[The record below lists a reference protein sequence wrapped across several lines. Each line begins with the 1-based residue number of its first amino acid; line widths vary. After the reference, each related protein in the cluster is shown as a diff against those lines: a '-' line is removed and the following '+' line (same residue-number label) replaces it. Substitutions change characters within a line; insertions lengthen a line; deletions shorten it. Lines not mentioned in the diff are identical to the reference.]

1 MSLNIPDTQD
11 IITADGYFTRPAEFT
26 AALEKAKTAFQAQL
40 DDTDGWTSAGTREEC
55 DVFTK
60 TEDESGVPVV
70 KGTAL
75 IEGAT
80 PEEVI
85 ATIQLPGMRR
95 KWDVRFD
102 GGFNI
107 RRFDY
112 TSYQFYSIA
121 KTPSMF
127 VWARDIGGVQDNILG
142 DDASEL
148 RIIQTT
154 VEDEEY
160 LPDAGSYAVSRTRA
174 NLEYAGWQVKKQ
186 GDDVIATYIVKVHL
200 NGSIPTSVAALVATE
215 TPLCV
220 AKVRDTLYTTGFAP
234 YQVTRDSAGKLRSF
248 KSVNITQDF
257 EDGDGSEAS
266 AGERKWTSYFMS
278 KGAEEIEIAYDS
290 SRMYPD
296 GVEASV
302 DGDAAT
308 VSVDESANRVKI
320 SIAEG
325 SEGKRF
331 SVSIAPK

>member
-1 MSLNIPDTQD
+1 MSLNIPGPQD
-11 IITADGYFTRPAEFT
+11 IVSADGYYTRPAEFT
-26 AALEKAKTAFQAQL
+26 EKLEKAKAAFQAQL

-55 DVFTK
+55 DVASK

-75 IEGAT
+75 IENAT

-102 GGFNI
+102 GGHNI
-107 RRFDY
+107 RRFSY
-112 TSYQFYSIA
+112 TSYQFYSVT

-127 VWARDIGGVQDNILG
+127 VWQRDIGGVQDNILG
-142 DDASEL
+142 DDGSEL
-148 RIIQTT
+148 RIVQTSMD
-154 VEDEEY
+154 DEEN

-220 AKVRDTLYTTGFAP
+220 AKVRDTLYSTGFAP
-234 YQVTRDSAGKLRSF
+234 YQVTRDSAGKLLEF

-257 EDGDGSEAS
+257 DDGDGSEAT

-290 SRMYPD
+290 QRMYPD
-296 GVEASV
+296 GVETIV
-302 DGDAAT
+302 EGDAAT
-308 VSVDESANRVKI
+308 VSVAEAENRVKV
-320 SIAEG
+320 SIKEG

-331 SVSIAPK
+331 QVIITPK

>member
-11 IITADGYFTRPAEFT
+11 LITEQGYFERPAEYT
-26 AALEKAKTAFQAQL
+26 AALEKAQAAFQAQL
-40 DDTDGWTSAGTREEC
+40 DDTEGWTSAGTREEC
-55 DVFTK
+55 DIFTK
-60 TEDESGVPVV
+60 SEDATGVPVV

-75 IEGAT
+75 IENVT

-85 ATIQLPGMRR
+85 AAIQLPGMRR

-107 RRFDY
+107 KRFSY

-127 VWARDIGGVQDNILG
+127 VWARDIGGVQDNILSENG
-142 DDASEL
+142 DEL

-154 VEDEEY
+154 VEDEEN
-160 LPDAGSYAVSRTRA
+160 LPDAGSYALSRTRA
-174 NLEYAGWQVKKQ
+174 TLDYAGWQVKKQ

-200 NGSIPTSVAALVATE
+200 NGNIPTSVAAIVATE

-220 AKVRDTLYTTGFAP
+220 AKVRDVIYTTGFAP
-234 YQVTRDSAGKLRSF
+234 YQVTRDAENKLREF
-248 KSVNITQDF
+248 KVINLTQEF
-257 EDGDGSEAS
+257 EDGDGTEAT

-278 KGAEEIEIAYDS
+278 KGEEEFEVAYDS
-290 SRMYPD
+290 QRMYPD
-296 GVEASV
+296 GVEATV

-308 VSVDESANRVKI
+308 VTVDEAASRVKV
-320 SIAEG
+320 SIAAG

>member
-1 MSLNIPDTQD
+1 MSLNIPGPQD
-11 IITADGYFTRPAEFT
+11 IVSADGYYTRPAEFT
-26 AALEKAKTAFQAQL
+26 EKLEKAKAAFQAQL

-55 DVFTK
+55 DVASK

-75 IEGAT
+75 IENAT

-102 GGFNI
+102 GGHNI
-107 RRFDY
+107 RRFSY
-112 TSYQFYSIA
+112 TSYQFYSVT

-127 VWARDIGGVQDNILG
+127 VWQRDIGGVQDNILG
-142 DDASEL
+142 DDGSEL
-148 RIIQTT
+148 RIVQTSMD
-154 VEDEEY
+154 DEEN

-220 AKVRDTLYTTGFAP
+220 AKVRDTLYSTGFAP
-234 YQVTRDSAGKLRSF
+234 YQVTRDSAGKLLEF

-257 EDGDGSEAS
+257 DDGDGSEAT

-290 SRMYPD
+290 QRMYPD
-296 GVEASV
+296 GVEAIV
-302 DGDAAT
+302 EGDAAT
-308 VSVDESANRVKI
+308 VSVAEAENRVKV
-320 SIAEG
+320 SIKEG

-331 SVSIAPK
+331 QVIITPK